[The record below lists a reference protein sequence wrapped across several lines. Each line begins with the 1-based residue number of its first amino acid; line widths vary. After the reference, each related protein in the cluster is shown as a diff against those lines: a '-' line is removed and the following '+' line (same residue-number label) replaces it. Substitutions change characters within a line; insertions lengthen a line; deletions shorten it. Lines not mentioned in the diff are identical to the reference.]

1 MPKILT
7 NSKTSQKSP
16 TISAQRNE
24 VLYRE
29 DLKTGFGY
37 ALTGI
42 AVTLALTGTLCRLMA
57 NLPNFRYQF
66 SPFHY
71 LPDLK
76 GALTGFYEESVKAT
90 LETKTSEF
98 KNLLEK
104 NIAYGQ
110 QTQQAL
116 VAIALGIFLLLLIAY
131 F

>member
-42 AVTLALTGTLCRLMA
+42 AVTLALTGT
-57 NLPNFRYQF
+57 
-66 SPFHY
+66 
-71 LPDLK
+71 
-76 GALTGFYEESVKAT
+76 ESVKAT